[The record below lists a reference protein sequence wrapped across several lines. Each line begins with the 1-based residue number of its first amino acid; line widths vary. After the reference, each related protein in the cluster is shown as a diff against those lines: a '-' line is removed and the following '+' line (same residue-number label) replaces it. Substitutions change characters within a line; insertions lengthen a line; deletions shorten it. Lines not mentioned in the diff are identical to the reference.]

1 MREEDRGGEA
11 AWVRRGCRRMN
22 LSMKVIGYIALL
34 ATQVTAWLMT
44 NKPRYLVWISQWHTI
59 SLKLPLLLGNN
70 KPQVCTFTALSS
82 TNKAFG
88 LILVLQKE
96 LFGKSR
102 GMNHKVAQISFF
114 WEVGGG
120 NNGSKGS
127 SSHTQCNYVAIFG
140 KRLPSPEFDVWRNHF
155 TRFYLQI
162 KPNHAHIKKLTN
174 ADDTALEY
182 VLPQQA
188 TTNTDKTATWLPHCR
203 K

>member
-114 WEVGGG
+114 WGGG
-120 NNGSKGS
+120 GIMALKDPAPTHNATMLLYLAKGCLLLS
-127 SSHTQCNYVAIFG
+127 LMSDVIISLVSTCKSNLIMHTS
-140 KRLPSPEFDVWRNHF
+140 RS
-155 TRFYLQI
+155 LQMQMTQ
-162 KPNHAHIKKLTN
+162 P
-174 ADDTALEY
+174 
-182 VLPQQA
+182 
-188 TTNTDKTATWLPHCR
+188 
-203 K
+203 